1 MEYNVKTKFEKLK
14 EILAG
19 TGGIAVAFS
28 GGVDSTFLAKVSH
41 DILGDKMMAVTA
53 RSTTFPEREYKE
65 ALSFAEKESIN
76 HVTIVSEE
84 LEIEGFSSNPPDRC
98 FFCKSELFKKIF
110 TAAAVKGIKTVA
122 DGSNVDDMNDYR
134 PGMRAAKE
142 LGVISPLKM
151 AGLSKEDIRIL
162 SKEMKLATWDKQS
175 FACLASRFPYGERI
189 SGEKLIMVDK
199 AEQFL
204 LDSGFRQVRVRHHG
218 DIARIEVGS
227 EELSR
232 FFDERL
238 MKSVHEKLCSIGF
251 KYVCLDLQGYR
262 TGSMNKTL
270 PENLKAE

>member
-1 MEYNVKTKFEKLK
+1 MEKQLCDKLEKLK
-14 EILAG
+14 KIISG
-19 TGGIAVAFS
+19 TNGIAVAFS
-28 GGVDSTFLAKVSH
+28 GGVDSTLLAKVSH
-41 DILGDKMMAVTA
+41 DLLGDRMLAVTA
-53 RSTTFPEREYKE
+53 RSTTFPEREYAE
-65 ALSFAEKESIN
+65 AVSFAGKESIN
-76 HVTIVSEE
+76 HITIVSEE

-110 TAAAVKGIKTVA
+110 SAAQTKGIKTVA
-122 DGSNVDDMNDYR
+122 DGSNMDDMNDY
-134 PGMRAAKE
+134 RAAKE

-151 AGLSKEDIRIL
+151 AGFSKEDIRAL

-175 FACLASRFPYGERI
+175 FACLASRFPYGTRI
-189 SGEKLIMVDK
+189 SAEKLTMVDR

-232 FFDERL
+232 FFDEGL
-238 MKSVHEKLCSIGF
+238 MKSVHEKLCGIGF

-270 PENLKAE
+270 PEKAKAE

>member
-1 MEYNVKTKFEKLK
+1 MEKQLCDKL
-14 EILAG
+14 EILKKIISE
-19 TGGIAVAFS
+19 TNGIAVAFS

-41 DILGDKMMAVTA
+41 DLLGGRMVAVTA
-53 RSTTFPEREYKE
+53 RSMTFPEREYAE
-65 ALSFAEKESIN
+65 AVSFAKKESIN
-76 HVTIVSEE
+76 HITIVSEE

-110 TAAAVKGIKTVA
+110 SAAAEKGIKTVA
-122 DGSNVDDMNDYR
+122 DGSNMDDMNDYR
-134 PGMRAAKE
+134 PGMKAAKE

-151 AGLSKEDIRIL
+151 AGLSKDDIRLL

-175 FACLASRFPYGERI
+175 FACLASRFPYGTRI
-189 SGEKLIMVDK
+189 SAEKLTMVDR

-227 EELSR
+227 EELKR
-232 FFDERL
+232 FFDESL
-238 MKSVHEKLCSIGF
+238 MKAVHEKLCSIGF

-262 TGSMNKTL
+262 AGSMNKTL
-270 PENLKAE
+270 PEKAKAE